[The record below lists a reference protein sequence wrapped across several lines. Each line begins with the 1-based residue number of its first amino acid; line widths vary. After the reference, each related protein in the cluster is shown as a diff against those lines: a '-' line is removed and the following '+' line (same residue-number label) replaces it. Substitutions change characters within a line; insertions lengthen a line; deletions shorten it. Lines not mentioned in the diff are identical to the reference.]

1 MVHAT
6 AAEGLKG
13 GRTPERTAKLTPN
26 VVDGARGVAF
36 IEAAVKSSQKDG
48 AWTSARFD

>member
-6 AAEGLKG
+6 VVEGLKS

-26 VVDGARGVAF
+26 GLDGARGVAF
-36 IEAAVKSSQKDG
+36 IEAAVRSSQKDG